1 MIWLLLVWVYSWHP
15 AASSTGSGIGS
26 TMITE
31 ELVATGNQ
39 LNSVH
44 DTEQECNEYGN
55 KLLVTQN
62 SRVDYFVCA
71 PGGVRSGVP
80 HGAQ

>member
-1 MIWLLLVWVYSWHP
+1 MYPV
-15 AASSTGSGIGS
+15 ASSTGSIGT

-31 ELVATGNQ
+31 KPVVTGNQ

-55 KLLVTQN
+55 KLLSIEN
-62 SRVDYFVCA
+62 SRVEFFVCA
-71 PGGVRSGVP
+71 PGNERAGAA